1 MNSQTNTKQT
11 KALQSKKTLESV
23 ENISAMKRNQNI
35 YDDVSGSLEK
45 VASAVHAS
53 REYYPRKNWVQCL
66 KVFLRGITLQDLCE

>member
-1 MNSQTNTKQT
+1 MNSQKRTKQK
-11 KALQSKKTLESV
+11 KAWPNKKTAESA

-35 YDDVSGSLEK
+35 YDDVSGRLEK

-66 KVFLRGITLQDLCE
+66 KVFF